1 MNILAIDSS
10 AKAASAAVVSEE
22 AVLASFHLD
31 VKLTHSQT
39 LMPMCQQVLACA
51 GLTMEDIHGIAVSKG
66 PGSFTGLRIGMA
78 AVKGLAF
85 AKNLPC
91 VGVSTLK
98 SLAYNLQGFEGIAC
112 AVMDARRNQVYNAL
126 FALRD
131 GTVSRLCED
140 RAISVEELK
149 AELSDF
155 NQPVFLVGDGA
166 QLCLRAMPEFPR
178 LRLAPLAVRTARAA
192 SVGVAALPDFLSGN
206 TVDAETLMPAY
217 LRLPQAQRELL
228 EREGKTMK

>member
-166 QLCLRAMPEFPR
+166 QLCLRAMPELPR

>member
-131 GTVSRLCED
+131 GAVSRLCED

-149 AELSDF
+149 AELAGF

-166 QLCLRAMPEFPR
+166 QLCLRAMPELPR

>member
-149 AELSDF
+149 AELTDF

-166 QLCLRAMPEFPR
+166 QLCLRAMPELPR

>member
-131 GTVSRLCED
+131 GTVSRLC
-140 RAISVEELK
+140 
-149 AELSDF
+149 
-155 NQPVFLVGDGA
+155 
-166 QLCLRAMPEFPR
+166 
-178 LRLAPLAVRTARAA
+178 
-192 SVGVAALPDFLSGN
+192 
-206 TVDAETLMPAY
+206 
-217 LRLPQAQRELL
+217 
-228 EREGKTMK
+228 